1 MNTQTRTPKES
12 QTVHA
17 PKRRSDKGPVQ
28 KAAGG

>member
-12 QTVHA
+12 QTVFA

-28 KAAGG
+28 KAAGS